1 MSELLVVRNAHVF
14 APEDLGV
21 RDILCAGGRIAALE
35 PDLDVGALAAPE
47 IDAAGMRVI
56 PGMVDGHVHVIGGGG
71 AEGYGSRIPE
81 LWAGELAAAGITTV
95 VAPPGLDMVT
105 KNLEGL
111 LAKIYALE
119 SEGLTAY
126 MMTGGFQRPFRTITG
141 SLRRDIYTIEKI
153 IGVKI
158 ALGETRAS
166 RFRRRELVEL
176 AAQLHWLSGFTG
188 KACLMHAHLGEAEH
202 PAAQLVHTMRRSG
215 VPPHRFQAT
224 HCNFTPDTM
233 QAAEEVARHG
243 GFVDFNPILTPEF
256 GHPHAVPVVQ
266 AVLRSLDAG
275 IDDRLVTLTTDGNAS
290 VPMLLED
297 GTRGAYEKSLTWLW
311 SAVVE
316 LVREGMPLSRALS
329 FVTANPARALG
340 LEARKGRVRVGAD
353 ADLVVIGSDME
364 IEHVIARGRHL
375 VDRGR
380 PTVMSLYE
388 PGRRPAGGGPGTPT
402 AAA

>member
-1 MSELLVVRNAHVF
+1 MSELFVVRKAHVF

-21 RDILCAGGRIAALE
+21 RDILCAGGRIVALE
-35 PDLDVGALAAPE
+35 PELDVGTLKVPAL
-47 IDAAGMRVI
+47 DADGRRVV
-56 PGMVDGHVHVIGGGG
+56 PGMVDGHVHIIGGGG
-71 AEGYGSRIPE
+71 GEGYDSRIPE
-81 LWAGELAAAGITTV
+81 LWAGEIAAAGITTV

-111 LAKIYALE
+111 LAKTYALE
-119 SEGLTAY
+119 KEGLSAY
-126 MMTGGFQRPFRTITG
+126 MMVGGFQRPFRTVTG

-166 RFRRRELVEL
+166 RFRKRELVEL
-176 AAQLHWLSGFTG
+176 AARLHWLSGFTG

-202 PAAQLVHTMRRSG
+202 PAAQLVHTMRTSG

-243 GFVDFNPILTPEF
+243 GYVDFNPILTPEF
-256 GHPHAVPVVQ
+256 GHPRAVPVVP
-266 AVLRSLDAG
+266 AILRSLAAG
-275 IDDRLVTLTTDGNAS
+275 IDERLVTMTTDGNAS
-290 VPMLLED
+290 VPMLLAD
-297 GTRGAYEKSLTWLW
+297 GTRGAYEKSLDWLW
-311 SAVVE
+311 RAVVD
-316 LVREGMPLSRALS
+316 LVQDGVTLPQALS

-340 LEARKGRVRVGAD
+340 LESRKGHIRVGAD
-353 ADLVVIGSDME
+353 ADLVVIGSDMA

-375 VDRGR
+375 VDGGR
-380 PTVMSLYE
+380 PAVMSLYE
-388 PGRRPAGGGPGTPT
+388 PGRHSVATG
-402 AAA
+402 